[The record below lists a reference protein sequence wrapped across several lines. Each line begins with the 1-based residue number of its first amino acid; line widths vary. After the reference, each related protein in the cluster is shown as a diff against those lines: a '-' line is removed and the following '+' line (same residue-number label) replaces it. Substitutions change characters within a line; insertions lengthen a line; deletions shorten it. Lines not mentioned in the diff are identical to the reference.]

1 MPRAASD
8 AKGCTKGALVGCG
21 HFAPTLEKFSALVC
35 SDGAAVRMGRC
46 HLADAVLA
54 AAGHNFRRLFAWLTF
69 LVAWNSDRA
78 WPSRSAA

>member
-35 SDGAAVRMGRC
+35 LMALRSAWAAVTLPMPFSPRP
-46 HLADAVLA
+46 A
-54 AAGHNFRRLFAWLTF
+54 NSRRLFAWLTF

-78 WPSRSAA
+78 LA